1 MMLEGD
7 CFLEINR
14 RMKSQPSV
22 LERTRCGVYISE
34 EDMVWR
40 YVRSTGY
47 ARRRVGSEE
56 GATMEV
62 LRLESI

>member
-22 LERTRCGVYISE
+22 LERTRCGVSMSE
-34 EDMVWR
+34 ENVVWR

-47 ARRRVGSEE
+47 ARRRLGSEE
-56 GATMEV
+56 GAAMEV